1 MSRTMA
7 LTRLLGFGFYDDK
20 FKEAEDGLEGQPT
33 PLRRR
38 RRGVGRQFVGT
49 SFYVALLHHPAA
61 KTLDG
66 DFLLRMRDH
75 FENTTETLTSWT
87 NYRPIILN

>member
-1 MSRTMA
+1 MSRTTA

-20 FKEAEDGLEGQPT
+20 FKEAEDGLG
-33 PLRRR
+33 RR

-66 DFLLRMRDH
+66 DYL
-75 FENTTETLTSWT
+75 
-87 NYRPIILN
+87 